1 MKVAVPNLLLVAI
14 ATETIC
20 AQGNDGDH
28 VRALLEEK
36 SLPYADYMDSLSLAL
51 NRRYDTLFYYS
62 LLSHPK
68 SKIIITI
75 TDSHNS
81 NFTNIMLPSKVE
93 CEKRSW
99 AERSLFHN
107 RTRYVSARLE
117 YNYNIKVSRK
127 GGSIPSRRK
136 GSRQMLCWKSVVPR
150 YFLRENF
157 PFSNK
162 RRK

>member
-81 NFTNIMLPSKVE
+81 NFTNIMLPSTVE
-93 CEKRSW
+93 CKKE
-99 AERSLFHN
+99 L
-107 RTRYVSARLE
+107 
-117 YNYNIKVSRK
+117 
-127 GGSIPSRRK
+127 G
-136 GSRQMLCWKSVVPR
+136 
-150 YFLRENF
+150 REVIISQ
-157 PFSNK
+157 PY
-162 RRK
+162 